1 MPYPIFPVSPLPANI
16 DRNAF
21 WKVDKVKYDSGARQ
35 AMSTFVR
42 PLYRYRIPI
51 PVYNEIKQ
59 SSLMYFWNQVKGE
72 TLPFFMKDPYDYWVN
87 SAIVVRSGLISAA
100 TIYMYDANSF
110 KIYPDTTTVGSLFSS
125 LSGYVTAGS
134 EYNIEQDTGIL
145 RVNTKATTDV
155 WRVTSIQYFRKCA
168 LEQTY
173 NERAIIWNIFG
184 TELTVEE
191 FV

>member
-1 MPYPIFPVSPLPANI
+1 MAYPIFPVSPMPANI

-35 AMSTFVR
+35 AMTTFVR

-51 PVYNEIKQ
+51 PVYNEVKQ
-59 SSLMYFWNQVKGE
+59 AAVISFWNAVQGE
-72 TLPFFMKDPYDYWVN
+72 TQPFFMKDPYDYTVN
-87 SAIVVRSGLISAA
+87 SVIVVRSGLISAA
-100 TIYMYDANSF
+100 TVYIYDTNSF
-110 KIYPDTTTVGSLFSS
+110 KVFADTTTVGSLFSS

-134 EYNIEQDTGIL
+134 EYTIEQDTGIL

-155 WRVTSIQYFRKCA
+155 WRANSMQYFRKCA
-168 LEQTY
+168 FEQTY

-191 FV
+191 MV